1 MKQKLMQL
9 LAIPLGRQKAL
20 HSHSAKSPKDG
31 DISRWLT
38 ATKWMVIITVALFSA
53 IALPFSAYAEA
64 LHSHS
69 AKSPDDGDISRWLTP
84 MELVIVT
91 PTRFATAPETSPVD
105 VTVITASDIEK
116 SAAKT
121 LPTLLAQHVG
131 IQVRSNDGTPDM
143 AIDLRGF
150 GMTGNQNT
158 LVLLD
163 GQQLND
169 IELTSIRW
177 SAIPLAS
184 IERIEIVNS
193 SGAVLYGGGATGGTI
208 NIITKRP
215 SKEMRGN
222 AGIGLGSYG
231 TKEWQLAISGS
242 GDRVGM
248 RVTASGLDS
257 SNYRANNNIAQKN
270 LEADLRTDV
279 GHGEAILKFGADN
292 QNLRYPGPRK
302 VNPTTGINE
311 LASDPRGTSTPL
323 DYGKRDG
330 AHVSIGT
337 SQQFDFGQVA
347 GELSYRDKEQQAY
360 FDYGVWGGA
369 YLDTKLNLLSF
380 TPRVKVPYQ
389 LGGSGNE
396 LIVGVDIADW
406 DYDSRRSSSPASIGT
421 PTTHILAKQSNRAL
435 YAQNTTQIGI
445 ATQLTLGTRSQR
457 VEYQARDA
465 ANPAADASG
474 NRGRI
479 VNAYELGLRQIL
491 NQDVSLF
498 GRIGRSFRIAT
509 VDEIFDQYGGSL
521 GGSKI
526 TILEPQTSQDSEAG
540 IDYKSGNNKVR
551 AALFQMNLNKE
562 IHYNAIT
569 FTNMNLSPT
578 RRYGLELE
586 GTHNYTDALAVTV
599 AYSYTI
605 AKFREGTYGGVNVSG
620 NDIPLVPRHRFALS
634 SSWKVSEKTTLS
646 SNANYVGKQHFD
658 NDQANTFGQQMP
670 AYITVDMKLSHRA
683 GSWLLAAAVNNLL
696 NRRYFTYAVAST
708 ATPGSYSTYPMQE
721 RNFLLNV
728 TYEF

>member
-1 MKQKLMQL
+1 MKQKL
-9 LAIPLGRQKAL
+9 
-20 HSHSAKSPKDG
+20 
-31 DISRWLT
+31 
-38 ATKWMVIITVALFSA
+38 ITVALFGA
-53 IALPFSAYAEA
+53 ITLPFAAHAEA
-64 LHSHS
+64 LHSQS
-69 AKSPDDGDISRWLTP
+69 AKSPEDGDISRWLTP

-91 PTRFATAPETSPVD
+91 PTRFAAAQESSAVD

-121 LPTLLAQHVG
+121 LPELLAQHAG

-163 GQQLND
+163 GQQLNE
-169 IELTSIRW
+169 IQLTSIRW

-184 IERIEIVNS
+184 IERIEIVNG

-208 NIITKRP
+208 NIITKHP

-242 GDRVGM
+242 SDRVGM

-279 GHGEAILKFGADN
+279 GHGEAVLKFGADT
-292 QNLRYPGPRK
+292 QNLRYPGVRTVDPSAGL
-302 VNPTTGINE
+302 NQ
-311 LASDPRGTSTPL
+311 LATDPRGTSTPL

-330 AHVSIGT
+330 GHVSLGT
-337 SQQFDFGQVA
+337 TQQFDFGQLA
-347 GELSYRDKEQQAY
+347 GEVSYRDTKQQAY
-360 FDYGVWGGA
+360 FDAFGGS
-369 YLDTKLNLLSF
+369 YLDTSLNLLSF
-380 TPRVKVPYQ
+380 TPRVKIPYQ

-396 LIVGVDIADW
+396 MIVGVDLANW
-406 DYDSRRSSSPASIGT
+406 NYDSNRSTSPATLGT
-421 PTTHILAKQSNRAL
+421 PTAHILAKQSNRAL
-435 YAQNTTQIGI
+435 YAQNTTQLG
-445 ATQLTLGTRSQR
+445 ADTKLTLGARTQR
-457 VEYQARDA
+457 VDYQARDA
-465 ANPAADASG
+465 VNPATYASG
-474 NRGRI
+474 NQGRTA
-479 VNAYELGLRQIL
+479 NAYELGLRQKL
-491 NQDVSLF
+491 NQDLSLF

-509 VDEIFDQYGGSL
+509 VDEIFDQYGGPSFD
-521 GGSKI
+521 SKI
-526 TILEPQTSQDSEAG
+526 NILEPQTSQDSEAG
-540 IDYKSGNNKVR
+540 IDYKSANNKVR
-551 AALFQMNLNKE
+551 VALFQMNLNNE

-569 FTNMNLSPT
+569 FANMNLSPT

-599 AYSYTI
+599 AYSYTV

-620 NDIPLVPRHRFALS
+620 NDIPLVPRQRLALS
-634 SSWKVSEKTTLS
+634 SSWKVTDKNTL
-646 SNANYVGKQHFD
+646 NANAVYVGKQHFD
-658 NDQANTFGQQMP
+658 NDQANTFGQKMP
-670 AYITVDMKLSHRA
+670 AYTTVDMKLSHRD

-696 NRRYFTYAVAST
+696 NRQYFTYAVAST
-708 ATPGSYSTYPMQE
+708 FTPGKYNAYPMQE
-721 RNFLLNV
+721 RNFSLNA